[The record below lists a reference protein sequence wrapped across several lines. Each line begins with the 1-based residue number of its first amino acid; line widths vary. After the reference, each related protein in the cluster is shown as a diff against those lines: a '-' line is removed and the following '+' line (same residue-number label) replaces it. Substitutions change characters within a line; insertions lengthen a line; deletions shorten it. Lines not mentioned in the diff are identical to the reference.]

1 MTPRQKDIIS
11 ALALANAIVIVAW
24 IVLVTRPSYP
34 DPRRIG
40 ESADRNPT
48 LAYWKCQW
56 QATQL
61 LAQAGLGGTV
71 TPTSDGLLHFEISSP
86 IAPLDSDP
94 PDRNPEAQNLEAA
107 DRNPVDE
114 AAQAVWTVF
123 DIALAVQERAD
134 RNPAD
139 QNLAHQNLE
148 DVCPS
153 FTRIQ
158 VTILAAQLGTQAAAD
173 AADPLIPSDMR
184 ISASVSAADLA
195 AFGAGELSEDE
206 FIDRVTYIIS
216 ENDD

>member
-34 DPRRIG
+34 DPM
-40 ESADRNPT
+40 SVSPAPTPT

-86 IAPLDSDP
+86 IAHPDSDP
-94 PDRNPEAQNLEAA
+94 PDRNLDA
-107 DRNPVDE
+107 VGE

-123 DIALAVQERAD
+123 DVALALQERAD
-134 RNPAD
+134 QNPAD
-139 QNLAHQNLE
+139 QNRADQNPE
-148 DVCPS
+148 DVCPL

-158 VTILAAQLGTQAAAD
+158 VTILAARPGAQAAAD
-173 AADPLIPSDMR
+173 AADPLIRRDQLIPSDMR

-206 FIDRVTYIIS
+206 FIDRVTYTIS
-216 ENDD
+216 ENDN

>member
-86 IAPLDSDP
+86 VEPLDSDP
-94 PDRNPEAQNLEAA
+94 ADQNLEAA
-107 DRNPVDE
+107 DE

-123 DIALAVQERAD
+123 DVALTLQERAYQ
-134 RNPAD
+134 NPAD
-139 QNLAHQNLE
+139 ENPE

-216 ENDD
+216 ENDDADQNL

>member
-34 DPRRIG
+34 DSMSRIRIRV
-40 ESADRNPT
+40 SPAPTPT

-71 TPTSDGLLHFEISSP
+71 TLTSDGLLHFEINSP
-86 IAPLDSDP
+86 IAHPDSDP
-94 PDRNPEAQNLEAA
+94 ADRNPVDRNPEA
-107 DRNPVDE
+107 VDE

-123 DIALAVQERAD
+123 DVALALQERAD
-134 RNPAD
+134 QNP
-139 QNLAHQNLE
+139 E
-148 DVCPS
+148 DVCPL

-158 VTILAAQLGTQAAAD
+158 VTILAARPGAQAAAD
-173 AADPLIPSDMR
+173 VADPLIRRDQLIPSDMR

-206 FIDRVTYIIS
+206 FIDRVTYTIS

>member
-11 ALALANAIVIVAW
+11 ALALANVIVIVAW

-34 DPRRIG
+34 DPMSRIRIRV
-40 ESADRNPT
+40 SPVPTPT

-71 TPTSDGLLHFEISSP
+71 TPVPDGLLHFEISSP

-94 PDRNPEAQNLEAA
+94 ADRNPADQNLEA
-107 DRNPVDE
+107 VDE

-123 DIALAVQERAD
+123 DVALALQERMD

-139 QNLAHQNLE
+139 ENPE
-148 DVCPS
+148 DVCPP

-158 VTILAAQLGTQAAAD
+158 VTILAARPGAQATAD
-173 AADPLIPSDMR
+173 AAGPLIRRDQLIPSVMR

-206 FIDRVTYIIS
+206 FIDRVTYTIS